1 MPIEVKEY
9 IFEDFDSSE
18 GADNSTEN
26 NHFETRLDTQK
37 DKESNKKGHN
47 ISSKAQVK
55 KEELILD
62 KEAIKKE
69 LEAIIESTKEEAL
82 KQAQLIKEQ
91 AKKEGF
97 ELGYK
102 DGYEKGL
109 NDAKGVFDKT
119 VADYT
124 SKMQQAIE
132 KLIDTAKDIS
142 KRYEELENVATDM
155 VLNIAKKVIAK
166 ELDSDR
172 DIIKNMVR
180 EAMGLSEA
188 RKIKLKLNP
197 EDAEVLKDVSL
208 DKNKT
213 VEVVEDKNLS
223 RGSVI
228 IEEENGNVIDAS
240 VNTKLDQIKNSI
252 VNE

>member
-1 MPIEVKEY
+1 MPLQIEEY
-9 IFEDFDSSE
+9 VFEDFDS
-18 GADNSTEN
+18 EN
-26 NHFETRLDTQK
+26 DKCEIEEQK
-37 DKESNKKGHN
+37 DNNDKQEDKT
-47 ISSKAQVK
+47 
-55 KEELILD
+55 KEERQQDEQAQKDNQNNFVLD

-69 LEAIIESTKEEAL
+69 LEAIIETTKQEAL

-102 DGYEKGL
+102 EGYQKGL
-109 NDAKGVFDKT
+109 EDAKGVFDKT
-119 VADYT
+119 IADYT

-132 KLIDTAKDIS
+132 KLIKTAEEIS
-142 KRYEELENVATDM
+142 KKYEELENVATDM

-172 DIIKNMVR
+172 DVIKNMVR
-180 EAMGLSEA
+180 EALGLAET
-188 RKIKLKLNP
+188 KKLKVKLNP
-197 EDAEVLKDVSL
+197 EDAQFVKGVNL
-208 DKNKT
+208 DESKT
-213 VEVVEDKNLS
+213 VEVVEDDSLPK
-223 RGSVI
+223 GSLI

-240 VNTKLDQIKNSI
+240 VDTKLKQIKNSM